1 MIYNSKSA
9 EDTIN
14 LGLEFAKELKTG
26 DIIGLDGELGSGKT
40 QFVKGIGKYYN
51 VEDIINSPTFI
62 LVNEYE
68 GTNPDN
74 GKSLHINHFDLYRIE
89 KSFELSVIG
98 FEDYINEDTI
108 VLIEWSKCVEE
119 YLGRKIRKV
128 KFEYGE
134 EQNERVIEF

>member
-1 MIYNSKSA
+1 MIYNSKSP
-9 EDTIN
+9 EDT
-14 LGLEFAKELKTG
+14 LHSGLEFAKELKTG

-40 QFVKGIGKYYN
+40 QFVKGIGKYYS

-68 GTNPDN
+68 GKDPANN
-74 GKSLHINHFDLYRIE
+74 KSLHINHFDLYRIE
-89 KSFELSVIG
+89 KTFELSVIG
-98 FEDYINEDTI
+98 FEDYINENSI

-119 YLGRKIRKV
+119 YLGRNIRKV
-128 KFEYGE
+128 KFGYGE